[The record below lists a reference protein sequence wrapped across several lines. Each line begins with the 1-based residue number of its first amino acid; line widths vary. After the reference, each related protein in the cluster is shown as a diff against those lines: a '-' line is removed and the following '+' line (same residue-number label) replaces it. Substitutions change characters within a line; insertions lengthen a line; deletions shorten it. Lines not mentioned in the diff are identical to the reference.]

1 MASHVSTLDSRRRVR
16 RSFGQLAEVTPMPNL
31 IDVQRSSYD
40 TFLQMGISRADRE
53 EHGLQETFNSI
64 FPIEDFAGRAKLEF
78 VSYDLETPKYD
89 VEECQQRGLTYA
101 SSLKVTLRLEVW
113 EEDEVT
119 GARSIRDIKE
129 QDVYMG
135 DMPLM
140 TSNGTFIVNGTERV
154 IVSQMHRSPGVF
166 FDHDRGKT
174 HASGKLLFA
183 ARVIPYRGSWLDFEF
198 DAKDILNVRIDRK
211 RKLPV
216 TSLLYG
222 LGLDSEEILHH
233 FYDTVV
239 WQRAKDG
246 WTIPFVAEQWRGAK
260 PTFPLVDA
268 KTGEEVF
275 PANQKISPR
284 AANKAEK
291 DGLET
296 LLLPSEEIFSRI

>member
-216 TSLLYG
+216 TTFLMALPNDESVAYIAG
-222 LGLDSEEILHH
+222 CAASGEELDPARIIGMARDEILKE
-233 FYDTVV
+233 FYESVSYA
-239 WQRAKDG
+239 REGDG
-246 WTIPFVAEQWRGAK
+246 WSYAFNADALKGNK
-260 PTFPLVDA
+260 LVRDLSMPSRA
-268 KTGEEVF
+268 RL
-275 PANQKISPR
+275 SPR
-284 AANKAEK
+284 PA
-291 DGLET
+291 
-296 LLLPSEEIFSRI
+296 PR